1 MHDADGPIATF
12 DIVPQMTGVAPVIG
26 HVPHASTVIPED
38 LRAELLI
45 TDDELEAELTRM
57 TDWYTDDLF
66 AWLTDHGATLFVNRL
81 SRFVFDPERFVDDDR
96 EPATAMGQGVV
107 YTRTTDGRPLREPDQ
122 GLRARRIEELYRPYH
137 AALDTVVHQV
147 LEAFGTCTLL
157 DCHSFASRPLPSE
170 LDQQPDRPDICI
182 GTDVVHT
189 PAELA
194 DAMAEAFASE
204 GFRVG
209 RDSPFSGTFVPSG
222 FYGRDPRVRSVMI
235 EVRRGLYIDEATA
248 QRHPA
253 YADVRDAIE
262 RAVLR
267 SGIL

>member
-1 MHDADGPIATF
+1 M
-12 DIVPQMTGVAPVIG
+12 
-26 HVPHASTVIPED
+26 
-38 LRAELLI
+38 
-45 TDDELEAELTRM
+45 
-57 TDWYTDDLF
+57 
-66 AWLTDHGATLFVNRL
+66 
-81 SRFVFDPERFVDDDR
+81 
-96 EPATAMGQGVV
+96 

-122 GLRARRIEELYRPYH
+122 RLRARRIEELYRPYH
-137 AALDTVVHQV
+137 AALDTVVRRL
-147 LEAFGTCTLL
+147 LEAFGTCTVL

-170 LDQQPDRPDICI
+170 SDQQPDRPDICI

-204 GFRVG
+204 GFRVR
-209 RDSPFSGTFVPSG
+209 RDSPFSGAFVPSG

-248 QRHPA
+248 QRHPG
-253 YADVRDAIE
+253 YGGVRDAIE

>member
-1 MHDADGPIATF
+1 MHDAAAASAAF
-12 DIVPQMTGVAPVIG
+12 DILPPMTGASPVIG
-26 HVPHASTVIPED
+26 HVPHASTVIPAGS
-38 LRAELLI
+38 RAELLI
-45 TDDELEAELTRM
+45 TDDELAAELIRM

-66 AWLTDHGATLFVNRL
+66 AWLPHHGATLFVNGL
-81 SRFVFDPERFVDDDR
+81 SRFVFDPERFIDDDR
-96 EPATAMGQGVV
+96 EPMAAMGQGVV
-107 YTRTTDGRPLREPDQ
+107 YTRTTDGRPLRGP
-122 GLRARRIEELYRPYH
+122 GPGVRTRRIEELYRPYH
-137 AALDTVVHQV
+137 AALDALVRQV
-147 LEAFGTCTLL
+147 LEVFGTCTVL

-170 LDQQPDRPDICI
+170 LDQRPDRPDICI

-204 GFRVG
+204 GFQVR

-235 EVRRGLYIDEATA
+235 EVRRGLYIDETCA
-248 QRHPA
+248 QCRSG
-253 YADVRDAIE
+253 YGEVRKAVE